1 MMASSEFVEMA
12 PFVEKASRF
21 ELIVRL
27 VYGIIASI
35 LYSLWSM
42 LISIVQFVHFFYI
55 LIMGRRSAT
64 LYRHTRRFLTAST
77 YVSAYLV
84 FLTDQ
89 RPSLIPDLVFF
100 YKGTGDSAQASP
112 PSIPQSKVDVASYCK
127 SCGASLPVGGTR
139 YCPNCGQKTT

>member
-1 MMASSEFVEMA
+1 MA

-21 ELIVRL
+21 ELIVRWI
-27 VYGIIASI
+27 YGIIAGV

-42 LISIVQFVHFFYI
+42 LISIIQFVHFFYI
-55 LIMGRRSAT
+55 LIMGRRSVT

-77 YVSAYLV
+77 YVSAYLM

-89 RPSLIPDLVFF
+89 RPSLVPDLVFF
-100 YKGTGDSAQASP
+100 YKRTGDSAHTLP
-112 PSIPQSKVDVASYCK
+112 PSMPQPTVSVAGYCK
-127 SCGASLPVGGTR
+127 SCGASLPVGGTL